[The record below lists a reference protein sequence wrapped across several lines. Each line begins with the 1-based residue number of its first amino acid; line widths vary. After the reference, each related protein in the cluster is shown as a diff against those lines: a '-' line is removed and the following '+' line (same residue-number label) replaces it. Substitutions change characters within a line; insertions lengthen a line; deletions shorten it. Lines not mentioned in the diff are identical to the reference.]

1 MSPTPWAPNSYP
13 PTHRS
18 DHVDV
23 YQSASRGEVQVP
35 DPYQWLEEN
44 SNEVDQWTTA
54 QTAFTEAYLS
64 KSADRQKLENK
75 FRASQDYAKV
85 INDRYIHSI
94 QRVILEI
101 FVCSSLRRLCLI
113 TDTGIGSTMLVYNR
127 NQVCTR
133 LSLSMLF

>member
-1 MSPTPWAPNSYP
+1 MLPTPWSPNSYP
-13 PTHRS
+13 PTRRS

-23 YQSASRGEVQVP
+23 YESASRGEVQVP

-54 QTAFTEAYLS
+54 QTAFTEAYLN

-85 INDRYIHSI
+85 MNDRYIRSI
-94 QRVILEI
+94 
-101 FVCSSLRRLCLI
+101 
-113 TDTGIGSTMLVYNR
+113 
-127 NQVCTR
+127 
-133 LSLSMLF
+133 